1 MQRLSTNGEALQYV
15 IPIEEWQLTIVTA
28 LGDTVIGS
36 GAQILVNSIRA
47 GGLAALVGAVGIK
60 QGATVIGQ
68 LPALAAL
75 GTERRYDGVKITNL
89 TINLASAGDKVLVF
103 WKPIP

>member
-1 MQRLSTNGEALQYV
+1 MQKLSSSNEPIQYM
-15 IPIEEWQLTIVTA
+15 IPVEEWQLTIVTA
-28 LGDTVIGS
+28 TGDTVIGA

-47 GGLAALVGAVGIK
+47 GGLAALVGAVAIK
-60 QGATVIGQ
+60 QGATVIEQ

-75 GTERRYDGVKITNL
+75 GTERIYDGAKITNL
-89 TINLASAGDKVLVF
+89 TINLASASDKVLVF